1 MSQQLPATHSAI
13 QLSNPGPN
21 PTVSLNANLPLPEVS
36 PGDILVRSTYG
47 GVNYIENYFISG
59 LYPIPSDPHTLG
71 HEGSGYIVGL
81 GADIAHHP
89 DASIRE
95 LKLGDRV
102 AYVSR
107 GVFAQYS
114 AVPAG
119 KVFKLPDDLGD
130 DLGAAA
136 TLQGLTAITLTR
148 EAYPAQPGDI
158 VLVHAASGGVGSL
171 LVQFLSRVIGARVI
185 ATASSEEKRAL
196 ARDNGAEWAFPY
208 GTNGDEWVAAVKS
221 IPEVSSRG
229 GVAAVYDSVGKTT
242 FDGGLE
248 VLAPKGTFVSFGNS
262 SGAVEPFALTRLPA
276 KNLKII
282 RATLFPY
289 LAERRDFIK
298 FAGELVEQIAKG
310 NLKANIHKVYP
321 WEKLTQA
328 LEDIQSRSTTGK
340 LLLKID

>member
-1 MSQQLPATHSAI
+1 MAQQLPASHSAI
-13 QLSNPGPN
+13 HLSNPGSN
-21 PTVSLNANLPLPEVS
+21 PTVSLTANLPLPELS
-36 PGDILVRSTYG
+36 PSDVLVRSTYG

-59 LYPIPSDPHTLG
+59 LYPIPSDPYTLG
-71 HEGSGYIVGL
+71 HEGSGHIVAV

-95 LKLGDRV
+95 LKVGDRV

-119 KVFKLPDDLGD
+119 KVFKLPDGLGD
-130 DLGAAA
+130 DVGAA
-136 TLQGLTAITLTR
+136 TFLQGLTAITLTR
-148 EAYPAQPGDI
+148 EAYPAQRGDI
-158 VLVHAASGGVGSL
+158 VLVHAAAGGVGSL

-196 ARDNGAEWAFPY
+196 ASENGAEWVFPY
-208 GTNGDEWVAAVKS
+208 GTNGDEWIAAVKG
-221 IPEVSSRG
+221 IPEVSSKG
-229 GVAAVYDSVGKTT
+229 GIAAVYDSIGKTT

-262 SGAVEPFALTRLPA
+262 SGPVEPFEISRLAA

-282 RATLFPY
+282 RAALFPY
-289 LAERRDFIK
+289 IAERREYIK
-298 FAGELVEQIAKG
+298 FAGELVEQITKG
-310 NLKANIHKVYP
+310 NVKANIHKVYP
-321 WEKLTQA
+321 WEKLSQA
-328 LEDIQSRSTTGK
+328 LEVCPLRPQHSTPV
-340 LLLKID
+340 